1 MLETFEVAA
10 LATSLPSSHAL
21 NALALTARRCQ
32 AGDAWTW
39 DGVRFEFLHPGSAPV
54 AKRNDLSCVLRIAAG
69 EHAMLLTGDIE
80 RGGEAAMLAG
90 ARALRSDVLL
100 VPHHGSRSSSTAE
113 FVAAVAPRWAVVPV
127 GYRSRFGHPNPEVLA
142 RYRAADVQVLRT
154 DLQGAISLRMGESLD
169 MQAERQLRGRYW
181 LQ

>member
-1 MLETFEVAA
+1 TPLGPA
-10 LATSLPSSHAL
+10 
-21 NALALTARRCQ
+21 
-32 AGDAWTW
+32 
-39 DGVRFEFLHPGSAPV
+39 
-54 AKRNDLSCVLRIAAG
+54 
-69 EHAMLLTGDIE
+69 
-80 RGGEAAMLAG
+80 GGEAWITTFDVGQGLAVLVRTANHSVLYDAGPAYGTESDSGSRVVVPALRGQGVAHLDLVVLSHEDSDHIGGATTMLAG
-90 ARALRSDVLL
+90 ARVLRSDVLL

-154 DLQGAISLRMGESLD
+154 DLQGAITLRMGESLEL
-169 MQAERQLRGRYW
+169 QAERQLRGRYW